1 MGSGLGRK
9 CEQVLGQVDRRPGK
23 WVRLTAAAGSASEAS
38 GLRRAAHTLE
48 RRGLIELKKHHNEK
62 GTWLVARRKSDEL
75 IPEDL
80 ARILGPERV
89 RTALD
94 SYASCSPTQWRRRI
108 SGSYDFLKDE
118 LWKCF
123 LASGMTIDEAKGL
136 ILMMGGKR

>member
-1 MGSGLGRK
+1 M
-9 CEQVLGQVDRRPGK
+9 
-23 WVRLTAAAGSASEAS
+23 RLTAAAGSASEAS

-62 GTWLVARRKSDEL
+62 GTWLVARRKPDEL

-108 SGSYDFLKDE
+108 SGSRDDDRRGEGPDPHDGREEVTELTARFL
-118 LWKCF
+118 
-123 LASGMTIDEAKGL
+123 SI
-136 ILMMGGKR
+136 